1 MHREQIA
8 KQALQSYK
16 NVFKDTKTFGLLS
29 GNSKDTN
36 VDYLFATM
44 QTMSKKEVYSSFAPD
59 TFDTIIIDE
68 AHRIGAKS
76 YQEIME
82 YFKPKFWLGM
92 SASPERTDDFDV
104 YAAFD
109 HNIAYEIR
117 LQQALEENLLCPF
130 HYFGITDFLTDGNET
145 DFTDFNYLTSNQ
157 ESTTLSN
164 KLIIMAIAEKESKD
178 SCFAV
183 PKKKRLPL
191 VKD

>member
-16 NVFKDTKTFGLLS
+16 NVFKNTKTFGLLS

-44 QTMSKKEVYSSFAPD
+44 QTMSKKEVYSSFDPD

-76 YQEIME
+76 YQEIMD

-130 HYFGITDFLTDGNET
+130 HYFGITDLMLA
-145 DFTDFNYLTSNQ
+145 Y
-157 ESTTLSN
+157 
-164 KLIIMAIAEKESKD
+164 K
-178 SCFAV
+178 
-183 PKKKRLPL
+183 
-191 VKD
+191 